1 MNGIEIFGY
10 CASALVVLSMTMK
23 DVWMLRLLNS
33 VACSAFVA
41 YGVLI
46 NSYPVIIMNAI
57 VIGINV
63 YKMYQ
68 DGKEQKGV

>member
-23 DVWMLRLLNS
+23 DIWMLRFLNS
-33 VACSAFVA
+33 IACGAFVV
-41 YGVLI
+41 YGILI
-46 NSYPVIIMNAI
+46 GSYPVVIMNAI

-68 DGKEQKGV
+68 DGKK